1 MDVLDALCDGKAKDE
16 NDLIRH
22 NTIVFNGEKALQVLP
37 GLVDYVP
44 EARLNLA
51 ISYIK
56 QGEIDAAVELIGDM
70 DADSPQSHFVIGILN
85 AKRAQT
91 REDAKAFTTAC
102 NHFQSMG
109 EASTERDTVAG
120 RQCSAMHFYLMKQF
134 EDANVFL
141 ESIKEH
147 SEDADDFNWNT
158 EYPLLQVAS
167 LKRYA
172 LHDIANVLT
181 KWSLILFFMD
191 NRGLKLSSECRKRR
205 THQSWNMWLGL

>member
-1 MDVLDALCDGKAKDE
+1 MKACNIFHLYNGKAALDVLDALCDGKAKDE

-22 NTIVFNGEKALQVLP
+22 NTIVFNDGEKALQVLP
-37 GLVDYVP
+37 GLVDYIP

-56 QGEIDAAVELIGDM
+56 QGEIDAAAELIGDM

-120 RQCSAMHFYLMKQF
+120 RQCSAMHFYLTKKF

-147 SEDADDFNWNT
+147 SEDADDFNWN
-158 EYPLLQVAS
+158 YGISLAAS
-167 LKRYA
+167 GKFEE
-172 LHDIANVLT
+172 V
-181 KWSLILFFMD
+181 
-191 NRGLKLSSECRKRR
+191 SS
-205 THQSWNMWLGL
+205 